1 LLFWIIFLGGW
12 GQLGLSFTSI
22 AHETSHTIIPPE
34 AVTPI
39 DHPTNPPIVSAF
51 LVPHAL
57 YQIVISACSQGSF
70 WLNMS
75 LTSKFTPLGIKFELW
90 LYFVNW
96 F

>member
-70 WLNMS
+70 WLLN
-75 LTSKFTPLGIKFELW
+75 FLGTCSTF
-90 LYFVNW
+90 W
-96 F
+96 FFRSFFLSPHG